1 MHPCGHALPLSS
13 AFWIPIHFPTD
24 NSEVSSAVH
33 SSRVLPA
40 GISLGLLPASSGLG
54 WFLYYNMH
62 HSLSWVPAILVGV
75 CDSCS
80 PPGRSWAPWWQGP
93 WFTHSVSLII
103 TDHLTFSRSKDR
115 HITSTNRAE
124 NVHSIIFYYKTE
136 SFFENRLF
144 PLCKQDF
151 EFFFL
156 ITLKKL
162 IVEPFCMI
170 ASIRKTNKTQSFPF
184 FWLGCG
190 YCTKY
195 KCLHLPNPLSC
206 EDMYIFLF

>member
-103 TDHLTFSRSKDR
+103 TDPLTFSRSKDR
-115 HITSTNRAE
+115 HISHQQTELRMFIPLYFTTKLKASL
-124 NVHSIIFYYKTE
+124 KTGC
-136 SFFENRLF
+136 F
-144 PLCKQDF
+144 PFASRILN
-151 EFFFL
+151 FFFL
-156 ITLKKL
+156 ITLNKL

-170 ASIRKTNKTQSFPF
+170 ASIRKTNKQNTVFSF
-184 FWLGCG
+184 
-190 YCTKY
+190 
-195 KCLHLPNPLSC
+195 
-206 EDMYIFLF
+206 FLVRVRILYQI